1 MKSLLSILIYFIAID
16 YSIAQKIEVFRS
28 PEGKIYS
35 IPQKDSLERHEN
47 YVWIK
52 ETIEEKDTIYNEII
66 VYDLNY
72 LSATALLKKYAGK
85 ELPRIALESIDCK
98 IIDNDFLRGKVTL
111 INFWTADDESSIQ
124 EFEQLNQLKA
134 KFKDQLNFIAV
145 APNSKEEIRTVL
157 NRHHLDYTILANADQ
172 FIKSIGIDS
181 YPVSFFIDEKGIVTN
196 IIEGVYV
203 KSNHDGTIFTSDGEW
218 VNLNFEKFTR
228 ILELMLEK

>member
-1 MKSLLSILIYFIAID
+1 MKLFFHLLTFFIAIGQ
-16 YSIAQKIEVFRS
+16 SPAQKAEVFRT
-28 PEGKIYS
+28 PEGHIYS
-35 IPQKDSLERHEN
+35 VPQKDSLERHGN
-47 YVWIK
+47 YVWVK
-52 ETIEEKDTIYNEII
+52 ETTKKKDTIYNEII

-72 LSATALLKKYAGK
+72 ISATALQKKYVGK
-85 ELPRIALESIDCK
+85 ELPRIALESMEGK
-98 IIDNDFLRGKVTL
+98 IVNNDFLRGKVTL